1 MGRLVKT
8 PSIVK
13 VWRKCIE
20 DLKEIDGSGNG
31 EDVQIKEGQK
41 RGNRRGFPTPDHRG
55 LMRGSQHGIFW
66 GNGGSNSKCGEVR

>member
-20 DLKEIDGSGNG
+20 DLKEIDGNGNG
-31 EDVQIKEGQK
+31 EDV
-41 RGNRRGFPTPDHRG
+41 
-55 LMRGSQHGIFW
+55 
-66 GNGGSNSKCGEVR
+66 